1 MRHALPIALV
11 TFAVATAA
19 GTQSRPASAA
29 PANDQ
34 PVMLAQNNSGGPNLF
49 SLFQDIQRLQSEVR
63 DLQGQVD
70 TLQYQLRQ
78 NEQGQRDL
86 YENLDKRLNQLEN
99 GGGMSS
105 GQGAG
110 SGSYDGG
117 DASSGQQGN
126 GYSTSQDPEV
136 EKQYSAAFDQLKN
149 GNYDAA
155 IGAFKGFLQQNPESS
170 FSDNA
175 WYWLGEA
182 NYVKRNYDASLEAF
196 QTVVNRFR
204 ASDKV
209 PGSLYKIG
217 VIQDE
222 RGEVDNAYGTLKR
235 VVDQYPDSN
244 VAEMARK
251 RLQGL
256 DG

>member
-1 MRHALPIALV
+1 MRHALSIAVV

-19 GTQSRPASAA
+19 GIHSRPASAA
-29 PANDQ
+29 PANGNDQ

-70 TLQYQLRQ
+70 TLEYQLRQ

-86 YENLDKRLNQLEN
+86 YENLDKRLSAFEN
-99 GGGMSS
+99 GGAPAGRGTGEGKRSSDSS
-105 GQGAG
+105 G
-110 SGSYDGG
+110 
-117 DASSGQQGN
+117 GN
-126 GYSTSQDPEV
+126 YTTSQDPEV
-136 EKQYSAAFDQLKN
+136 EAQYSKAFDQLKN

-155 IGAFKGFLQQNPESS
+155 IGALKGFLQQNPESS

-222 RGEVDNAYGTLKR
+222 RGETDNAYGTLKR
-235 VVDQYPDSN
+235 VIDQYPDSS
-244 VAEMARK
+244 VADMAKK
-251 RLQGL
+251 RLEGL

>member
-1 MRHALPIALV
+1 MRHALSIAVV
-11 TFAVATAA
+11 TFAVGTAV
-19 GTQSRPASAA
+19 GTVSRPASAA
-29 PANDQ
+29 PANAGDQ
-34 PVMLAQNNSGGPNLF
+34 ASVMLAQNDRGGPNLF
-49 SLFQDIQRLQSEVR
+49 SLFQDIQRLKSEVR

-86 YENLDKRLNQLEN
+86 YENLDKRMSALEN
-99 GGGMSS
+99 GSGSS
-105 GQGAG
+105 GG
-110 SGSYDGG
+110 SDGG
-117 DASSGQQGN
+117 ADSSGTSG
-126 GYSTSQDPEV
+126 GDYTSSQDPEA
-136 EKQYSAAFDQLKN
+136 EAQYSKAFGELKN
-149 GNYDAA
+149 GKYDAA
-155 IGAFKGFLQQNPESS
+155 IGAFKGFLQQYPESS
-170 FSDNA
+170 YSDNA

-222 RGEVDNAYGTLKR
+222 RGETDNAYGTLKR
-235 VVDQYPDSN
+235 IVDQYPDSN
-244 VAEMARK
+244 VSDMAKK
-251 RLQGL
+251 RLKEL
-256 DG
+256 DN

>member
-1 MRHALPIALV
+1 MRHALSIAFV

-29 PANDQ
+29 PASANDQ

-70 TLQYQLRQ
+70 TLQYKLRQ

-86 YENLDKRLNQLEN
+86 YENLDKRLNALEN
-99 GGGMSS
+99 GGGTS
-105 GQGAG
+105 GGAG
-110 SGSYDGG
+110 MGDGS
-117 DASSGQQGN
+117 STQQN
-126 GYSTSQDPEV
+126 DDYANSQDPEV

-170 FSDNA
+170 FTDNA

-235 VVDQYPDSN
+235 VVDQYPDSS

>member
-1 MRHALPIALV
+1 MRHALPIAIV
-11 TFAVATAA
+11 TFAMATAA
-19 GTQSRPASAA
+19 GTSSRPASAA
-29 PANDQ
+29 EAGAATEQ
-34 PVMLAQNNSGGPNLF
+34 PIMLAQSNSGGPNLF

-86 YENLDKRLNQLEN
+86 YENLDKRLSALEN
-99 GGGMSS
+99 GGAAAGGDMQSGTGSS
-105 GQGAG
+105 GQGD
-110 SGSYDGG
+110 Y
-117 DASSGQQGN
+117 ASP
-126 GYSTSQDPEV
+126 SQDPEV
-136 EKQYSAAFDQLKN
+136 EKAYSAAFDKLKN
-149 GNYDAA
+149 GDYDAA

-222 RGEVDNAYGTLKR
+222 RGETDNAYGTLKR
-235 VVDQYPDSN
+235 VVDQYPNSN
-244 VAEMARK
+244 VADMARK
-251 RLQGL
+251 RLQDL

>member
-11 TFAVATAA
+11 TFAVATSA
-19 GTQSRPASAA
+19 GIVSRPALAASADA
-29 PANDQ
+29 AQ
-34 PVMLAQNNSGGPNLF
+34 QQSIMLAQAGNNGGPNLF

-70 TLQYQLRQ
+70 TLKYQLRQ

-86 YENLDKRLNQLEN
+86 YENLDKRLSALE
-99 GGGMSS
+99 GGGTPAASTADNAS
-105 GQGAG
+105 G
-110 SGSYDGG
+110 GG
-117 DASSGQQGN
+117 DNAADYG
-126 GYSTSQDPEV
+126 TVSQDPEV
-136 EKQYSAAFDQLKN
+136 EKAYTAAFDKLKA
-149 GNYDAA
+149 GDYDAA

-170 FSDNA
+170 YSDNA

-222 RGEVDNAYGTLKR
+222 RGETDNAYGTLKR
-235 VVDQYPDSN
+235 VVDQYPNSN
-244 VAEMARK
+244 VADMARK
-251 RLQGL
+251 RLEQI
-256 DG
+256 DD

>member
-11 TFAVATAA
+11 TFAMATAA
-19 GTQSRPASAA
+19 GAQSRPASAA
-29 PANDQ
+29 DANANNQ
-34 PVMLAQNNSGGPNLF
+34 PIMLAQNSTGGPNLF
-49 SLFQDIQRLQSEVR
+49 SLFQDIERLKSEVR

-70 TLQYQLRQ
+70 TLQYQLKQ

-86 YENLDKRLNQLEN
+86 YQNLDKRISTLEN
-99 GGGMSS
+99 GR
-105 GQGAG
+105 GAG
-110 SGSYDGG
+110 GSNGGESGW
-117 DASSGQQGN
+117 GQQDNDYG
-126 GYSTSQDPEV
+126 SSPQDSKI
-136 EKQYSAAFDQLKN
+136 EKQYSAAFDQLRN

-182 NYVKRNYDASLEAF
+182 HYVKRNYDASLESF

-222 RGEVDNAYGTLKR
+222 RGETDNAYGTFKR
-235 VVDQYPDSN
+235 VLDQYPDSST
-244 VAEMARK
+244 AELARK
-251 RLQGL
+251 RLQEL
-256 DG
+256 

>member
-1 MRHALPIALV
+1 
-11 TFAVATAA
+11 
-19 GTQSRPASAA
+19 
-29 PANDQ
+29 
-34 PVMLAQNNSGGPNLF
+34 MLAQNNSGGPNLF

-70 TLQYQLRQ
+70 TLQYKLRQ

-86 YENLDKRLNQLEN
+86 YENLDKRLNALEN
-99 GGGMSS
+99 GGGTP
-105 GQGAG
+105 GGAG
-110 SGSYDGG
+110 MRDGS
-117 DASSGQQGN
+117 STQQN
-126 GYSTSQDPEV
+126 DDYANSQDPEV

-170 FSDNA
+170 FTDNA

-235 VVDQYPDSN
+235 VVDQYPDSS

>member
-11 TFAVATAA
+11 TFAVATSA
-19 GTQSRPASAA
+19 GMTSRPASAA
-29 PANDQ
+29 SADAAQDQ
-34 PVMLAQNNSGGPNLF
+34 SIMLAQASNNGGPNLF
-49 SLFQDIQRLQSEVR
+49 ALFQDVQRLQSEVR

-70 TLQYQLRQ
+70 TLKYQLRQ

-86 YENLDKRLNQLEN
+86 YENLDKRMSALEN
-99 GGGMSS
+99 GGA
-105 GQGAG
+105 GA
-110 SGSYDGG
+110 SGG
-117 DASSGQQGN
+117 DAAGAAGDGQADYG
-126 GYSTSQDPEV
+126 TVSQDPEV
-136 EKQYSAAFDQLKN
+136 EKAYTAAFDKLKS
-149 GNYDAA
+149 GDYDAA
-155 IGAFKGFLQQNPESS
+155 IGAFKGFLQQNPESRY
-170 FSDNA
+170 SDNA

-222 RGEVDNAYGTLKR
+222 RGETDNAYGTLKR

>member
-11 TFAVATAA
+11 TFAVAASA
-19 GTQSRPASAA
+19 GMTSRPALAASADA
-29 PANDQ
+29 AQDQ
-34 PVMLAQNNSGGPNLF
+34 PIMLAQASNNGGPNLF
-49 SLFQDIQRLQSEVR
+49 SLFQDVQRLQSEVR

-70 TLQYQLRQ
+70 TLKYQLRQ

-86 YENLDKRLNQLEN
+86 YENLDKRMSALEN
-99 GGGMSS
+99 GGA
-105 GQGAG
+105 GAG
-110 SGSYDGG
+110 SGDAAG
-117 DASSGQQGN
+117 DAQADYG
-126 GYSTSQDPEV
+126 TVSQDPEV
-136 EKQYSAAFDQLKN
+136 EKSYTAAFDKLKS
-149 GNYDAA
+149 GDYDAA
-155 IGAFKGFLQQNPESS
+155 IGAFKGFIQQNPESS
-170 FSDNA
+170 YSDNA

-222 RGEVDNAYGTLKR
+222 RGETDNAYGTLKR

>member
-11 TFAVATAA
+11 TFAVATSA
-19 GTQSRPASAA
+19 GMTSRPASAA
-29 PANDQ
+29 SADAAQDQ
-34 PVMLAQNNSGGPNLF
+34 SIMLAQASNNGGPNLF
-49 SLFQDIQRLQSEVR
+49 SLFQDVQRLQSEVR

-70 TLQYQLRQ
+70 TLKYQLRQ

-86 YENLDKRLNQLEN
+86 YENLDKRMSALEN
-99 GGGMSS
+99 GGA
-105 GQGAG
+105 GAG
-110 SGSYDGG
+110 SGDAAG
-117 DASSGQQGN
+117 DAQADYG
-126 GYSTSQDPEV
+126 TVSQDPEV
-136 EKQYSAAFDQLKN
+136 EKAYTAAFDKLKS
-149 GNYDAA
+149 GDYDGA
-155 IGAFKGFLQQNPESS
+155 IGAFKGFIQQNPESS
-170 FSDNA
+170 YSDNA

-222 RGEVDNAYGTLKR
+222 RGETDNAYGTLKR